1 MKDWIYIQN
10 KHLKRKYINKSDTSI
25 DILSYVQEIDSF
37 PNANNAY
44 GTNVNDSCNNLSD
57 SCLWRI

>member
-1 MKDWIYIQN
+1 LKDWIYIQN